1 MNETQPE
8 PVRPRS
14 IAVVGAGFSG
24 MAVAVHLLRQL
35 RVPATIWLVN
45 RTGRFGRGLAYGTNS
60 RDHLLN
66 VPAGRMGLD
75 PAHESGFID
84 YLQRCGAPY
93 QASDFVPRRLYG
105 HYLESELLA
114 AQTAACRGV
123 ELQLVS
129 HAVTSITP
137 SADSGPVQLTLDDG
151 SELPV
156 DLVALAFGNLPPE
169 TPGLVEPHWRSSG
182 RLIEDPWARQALQA
196 VAPGDALLLL
206 GTGLTAFDV
215 VTDLL
220 DRGHSGPLYMLS
232 RRGLMPQRHR
242 QQETAPAARL
252 VPDDFL
258 ASSGSVRAAM
268 RAVRKL
274 IRAAEA
280 AGHDWRDVIG
290 GLRPHTP
297 RLWQQLD
304 GPQRAQFLRHV
315 RPIWEVHRHRAA
327 PEIHA
332 RLDAAVHRGQLV
344 QLAGRLVDGGH
355 HAAQQW
361 QVSYRPRG
369 STQARAL
376 AVDWIVNCTGPSGN
390 LLRSTDPLVRQ
401 LLASGQLQPDPLS
414 QGLRVGAGGGL
425 LDTQGRASEHLF
437 YVGPLLKADL
447 WEATAVPE
455 LRRHAKALAERLT
468 ARLSLP
474 DVVPPG

>member
-1 MNETQPE
+1 VSTPDT
-8 PVRPRS
+8 PPSDHRS
-14 IAVVGAGFSG
+14 IAIIGGGFSG
-24 MAVAVHLLRQL
+24 MAVAVHLLRKL
-35 RVPATIWLVN
+35 RSPTTVWLVN

-75 PAHESGFID
+75 PAHEAGFID

-114 AQTAACRGV
+114 AQTVACRGV
-123 ELQLVS
+123 ELQLLS
-129 HAVTSITP
+129 HGVTAITP
-137 SADSGPVQLTLDDG
+137 GAGPATVRLALDDG
-151 SELPV
+151 TELPV
-156 DLVALAFGNLPPE
+156 DLAVLAFGNLPPE
-169 TPGLVEPHWRSSG
+169 TPGLIEPHWRSSG
-182 RLIEDPWARQALQA
+182 RLVEDPWARQALHA
-196 VAPGDALLLL
+196 VAPDDALLLL

-220 DRGHSGPLYMLS
+220 DRGHRGPLYMLS

-258 ASSGSVRAAM
+258 AGSGSVRASV
-268 RAVRKL
+268 RAVRQL
-274 IRAAEA
+274 IRVAEA

-304 GPQRAQFLRHV
+304 EPQRRQFLRHV

-332 RLDAAVHRGQLV
+332 RLDAAAHRGQLV
-344 QLAGRLVDGGH
+344 QLAGRLVDGGQH
-355 HAAQQW
+355 PADPRL
-361 QVSYRPRG
+361 VSYRPRG
-369 STQARAL
+369 SAEIRAL
-376 AVDWIVNCTGPSGN
+376 AVDWIVNCTGPSSN
-390 LLRSTDPLVRQ
+390 LLRSTDPLVCQ
-401 LLASGQLQPDPLS
+401 LLATGQLQPDPLS
-414 QGLRVGAGGGL
+414 QGLRVGAEGGL
-425 LDTQGRASEHLF
+425 LDTQGRASDRLF

-455 LRRHAKALAERLT
+455 LRRHAKVLAQRLAT
-468 ARLSLP
+468 RLWP
-474 DVVPPG
+474 ADAAPAA